1 MSLYDSARLQG
12 PIKNGEPTSWSD
24 LDNAVKSSLGSGRA
38 VVLSNTILSPSVKKK
53 AIASL
58 GAEHVQYDAMSYNAL
73 RQAQSDAFGVNAV
86 PSYDFSQAETIVS
99 IAADFL
105 NTWLTNTK
113 IESQYAELR
122 RPERTAKEHNQSI
135 SSSSLL

>member
-1 MSLYDSARLQG
+1 
-12 PIKNGEPTSWSD
+12 
-24 LDNAVKSSLGSGRA
+24 
-38 VVLSNTILSPSVKKK
+38 
-53 AIASL
+53 
-58 GAEHVQYDAMSYNAL
+58 MSYNAL

-86 PSYDFSQAETIVS
+86 PSYDFSKAETIVS

-122 RPERTAKEHNQSI
+122 RPERTAKGAQSKHFQFE
-135 SSSSLL
+135 SAMTMTGTNADVRTMVNPSDEGKVAAGLLAAIKGSAVVI